1 MPKVEVVPLGAS
13 YDCRDDETL
22 LAGALREGRYLR
34 YGCRHGG
41 CGTCRILLVEG
52 DVEQSGSTF
61 ALTASDRADGW
72 VLACASVP
80 VEDCVIDVSATD
92 LTAEEFL
99 AGDQVRGYT
108 AEIAEIRR
116 LTPDVRGVR
125 LRLLDPPSMRFTA
138 GQFVN
143 VEVPG
148 TSVLRAYSMA
158 NPPSDSGHADL
169 VVRLL
174 PGGAFSALLEDR
186 LAPGDRL
193 RLYGPFGQLKV
204 RLSHRP
210 MIMAAGGSGLAPIL
224 SMVGDLAD
232 QQNRRQ
238 VTVFFGARSAA
249 DLYHLDRLRALQDRM
264 PCLEIVP
271 ALSERAP
278 AGWAGETG
286 LITDVIGRRFPQLE
300 GYDAYLCGPPAMIDA
315 ATGLLTARGVRLRN
329 IYFDAFVPTG

>member
-1 MPKVEVVPLGAS
+1 MPKVEVVPLGAA

-61 ALTASDRADGW
+61 ALPAGDRADGW
-72 VLACASVP
+72 ILACASVP
-80 VEDCVIDVSATD
+80 VEDCVVDVSATD
-92 LTAEEFL
+92 LTEEEFL

-148 TSVLRAYSMA
+148 TSLTRAYSMA
-158 NPPSDSGHADL
+158 NPPGDSGHTDL

-174 PGGAFSALLEDR
+174 PGGAFSALLEGR
-186 LAPGDRL
+186 LAPGDQL

-210 MIMAAGGSGLAPIL
+210 MIMVAGGSGLAPIL
-224 SMVGDLAD
+224 SMLGHLAG
-232 QQNRRQ
+232 QGSTRP
-238 VTVFFGARSAA
+238 VTVFFGARSEAG
-249 DLYHLDRLRALQDRM
+249 LYYLDRLRVLQERM

-271 ALSERAP
+271 ALSGHAP

-286 LITDVIGRRFPQLE
+286 LVTDVIGRRFPRLE

-315 ATGLLTARGVRLRN
+315 AGGLLTARGVRPRN

>member
-1 MPKVEVVPLGAS
+1 MPKVQVVPLGAA

-41 CGTCRILLVEG
+41 CGSCRILLVEG
-52 DVEQSGSTF
+52 DVEQSGSSF
-61 ALTASDRADGW
+61 ALPASDRADGW

-80 VEDCVIDVSATD
+80 VEDCVVDVSATD
-92 LTAEEFL
+92 LTEEEFL

-108 AEIAEIRR
+108 AEIAGIRR

-148 TSVLRAYSMA
+148 TSVRRAYSMA
-158 NPPSDSGHADL
+158 NPPSDSGYADL

-174 PGGAFSALLEDR
+174 PGGAFSALLDGR
-186 LAPGDRL
+186 LVPGDQL

-210 MIMAAGGSGLAPIL
+210 MIMVAGGSGLAPIL

-232 QQNRRQ
+232 RRNTRQ
-238 VTVFFGARSAA
+238 VTVFFGARSAT

-264 PCLEIVP
+264 PCLEIVSV
-271 ALSERAP
+271 LSEHAP
-278 AGWAGETG
+278 ADQAGETG
-286 LITDVIGRRFPQLE
+286 LVTDVIGRRFPRLE
-300 GYDAYLCGPPAMIDA
+300 GYDAYLCGPPSMIDA
-315 ATGLLTARGVRLRN
+315 AAALLTARGLRPRN